1 MSNIIKEIAKDLGMT
16 QKQLAE
22 HIGVKEDTI
31 SQWARGKNP
40 IPKWALKM
48 FELLKKEK
56 RYQSLEEDIDKM
68 ASIISELKSIYGD
81 KNNQ

>member
-1 MSNIIKEIAKDLGMT
+1 MSNIVKDIAKTLGMT

-22 HIGVKEDTI
+22 HIGVKEDTV

-56 RYQSLEEDIDKM
+56 RYQELEQDIDKM
-68 ASIISELKSIYGD
+68 SDIVSDLKSVYGN
-81 KNNQ
+81 KKP